1 MVPVGDLIIPS
12 LWGLHPGQRRV
23 LPAAKGPLVNLGEP
37 RGRKELEQSRHAAA
51 LEQELA
57 CRNLALA
64 IYG

>member
-1 MVPVGDLIIPS
+1 MVPVGDLIMP
-12 LWGLHPGQRRV
+12 LLRGLHPGRRLV
-23 LPAAKGPLVNLGEP
+23 LPAAQGPRVNLGEP
-37 RGRKELEQSRHAAA
+37 RQRKDLEQSRHAAA

>member
-1 MVPVGDLIIPS
+1 MAAVRDLIMP
-12 LWGLHPGQRRV
+12 LLRGRHPEQRR
-23 LPAAKGPLVNLGEP
+23 AAQGPLVNLSEP
-37 RGRKELEQSRHAAA
+37 RRRKDPEQPCHAAA

>member
-1 MVPVGDLIIPS
+1 MAAVGDLIMP
-12 LWGLHPGQRRV
+12 LLRGLHPGRRLV
-23 LPAAKGPLVNLGEP
+23 LP
-37 RGRKELEQSRHAAA
+37 AA